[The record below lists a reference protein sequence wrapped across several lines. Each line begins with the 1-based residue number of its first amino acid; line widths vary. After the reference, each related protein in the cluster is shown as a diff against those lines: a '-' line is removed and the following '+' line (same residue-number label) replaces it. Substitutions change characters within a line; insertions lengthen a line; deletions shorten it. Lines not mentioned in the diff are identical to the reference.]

1 MAEGYT
7 CDCYQG
13 YELDMTTMTCIG
25 TLTLLSYALYNS
37 SLNNKGTDLP
47 DSKWSLWCAFS
58 TDINECDGGVSV
70 DFPCVNARCVNT
82 EGSFRCIC
90 RRGYIMSRRPNHCVV
105 A

>member
-1 MAEGYT
+1 MTSVAAVPVFASLKVT
-7 CDCYQG
+7 CVAPV
-13 YELDMTTMTCIG
+13 CIV
-25 TLTLLSYALYNS
+25 A
-37 SLNNKGTDLP
+37 
-47 DSKWSLWCAFS
+47 
-58 TDINECDGGVSV
+58 DINECDGGVSV